1 MRAFTGSKG
10 RLREAS
16 RWEFNPQ
23 TLKEAETFRTK
34 REEHGKHITAWSPC
48 ANAPIEK
55 PLSFHERNMIRRFQ
69 RVPKHLSVAKS

>member
-55 PLSFHERNMIRRFQ
+55 VLTFQERNYFLRTGR
-69 RVPKHLSVAKS
+69 HYVAKP